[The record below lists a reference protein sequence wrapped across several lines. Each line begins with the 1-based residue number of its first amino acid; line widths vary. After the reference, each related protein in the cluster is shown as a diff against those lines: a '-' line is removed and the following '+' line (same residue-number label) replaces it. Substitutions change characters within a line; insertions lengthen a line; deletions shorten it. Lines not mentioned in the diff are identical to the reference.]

1 MNNVAIVGTG
11 QTKFS
16 KDDGDIEKLLF
27 ESTRNCIQSVRNCES
42 KDIEGVLVST
52 NNNSKY
58 LGAILSETMGI
69 QPKITHSIEH
79 LCSSGT
85 NALISGYAYISS
97 GLADMILISGYAYI
111 SSGLADMVLV
121 SGVESATN
129 PGQVLEW
136 DKSRGNFEHPIYW
149 ASMLT
154 KSHKRKFQTTE
165 EELAI
170 VSAKNHKQAMDNPFA
185 YSNEPRTISEVMNS
199 KQITDDLRILDCSRS
214 CSGSSSILLASE
226 KIAKTIS
233 DQPIWIKGIGQKTTS
248 ASFTKNVLEEIE
260 STRIAAKTA
269 YEMAKIEPNDVNVAE
284 VHDAFSVCELMA
296 ISELGITAND
306 KSGEFVRDL
315 FNTENRM
322 INPRGGL
329 IGAGHPLGATGI
341 SQTIE
346 ITNQLQGKS
355 EKRQISNL
363 KTGLVHNMS
372 AAGTS
377 SSVMVLEN

>member
-1 MNNVAIVGTG
+1 MSRVAIVGTG

-16 KDDGDIEKLLF
+16 KEDDDVEKLLF
-27 ESTRNCIQSVRNCES
+27 ESANRCIQSTNNCDS

-69 QPKITHSIEH
+69 QPKISHSIEH

-85 NALISGYAYISS
+85 NAIISAYAYISS
-97 GLADMILISGYAYI
+97 GLSDMIL
-111 SSGLADMVLV
+111 V
-121 SGVESATN
+121 SGAESATN

-136 DKSRGNFEHPIYW
+136 DKSRGTLDHPIYW
-149 ASMLT
+149 GSLLT

-226 KIAKTIS
+226 EKAKTFS
-233 DQPIWIKGIGQKTTS
+233 DQPIWIAGIGQKTTS
-248 ASFTKNVLEEIE
+248 ASFTKNILEEIE
-260 STRIAAKTA
+260 STRIAADSA
-269 YEMAKIEPNDVNVAE
+269 YKMAKIESKNIHVAE

-296 ISELGITAND
+296 ISELGITSNE
-306 KSGEFVRDL
+306 KSGEFVRNL

-355 EKRQISNL
+355 DKRQITNA
-363 KTGLVHNMS
+363 KTGLIHNMS

-377 SSVMVLEN
+377 SSIMVLQN

>member
-1 MNNVAIVGTG
+1 MSKVAIVGTG

-16 KDDGDIEKLLF
+16 KEDADVEKLLF
-27 ESTRNCIQSVRNCES
+27 TSANNCIQSTKNCDS
-42 KDIEGVLVST
+42 KDIDGVLVST
-52 NNNSKY
+52 NDNSKY
-58 LGAILSETMGI
+58 MGAILSEMMDI
-69 QPKITHSIEH
+69 QPKVSHSIEH

-85 NALISGYAYISS
+85 SAIISAYSYISS
-97 GLADMILISGYAYI
+97 GLLDIVLI
-111 SSGLADMVLV
+111 

-136 DKSRGNFEHPIYW
+136 DKSRGSFDHPIYW

-154 KSHKRKFQTTE
+154 KSHKRKFHTTE

-170 VSAKNHKQAMDNPFA
+170 VSAKNHKHAIDNPLA
-185 YSNEPRTISEVMNS
+185 YSNEPKTVSQVMNS

-214 CSGSSSILLASE
+214 CSGSSSIILASE
-226 KIAKTIS
+226 EKAKIIS
-233 DQPIWIKGIGQKTTS
+233 DQPIWITGIGQKITS
-248 ASFTKNVLEEIE
+248 ASFTKNILEEIK
-260 STRIAAKTA
+260 STRIAANSA
-269 YEMAKIEPNDVNVAE
+269 YEMASIESKQIDVAE
-284 VHDAFSVCELMA
+284 IHDAFSICELMA
-296 ISELGITAND
+296 ISELGITSNE
-306 KSGEFVRDL
+306 KSGEFVRNL

-341 SQTIE
+341 SQTVE
-346 ITNQLQGKS
+346 ITSQLQGKS
-355 EKRQISNL
+355 EKRQIPNAGI
-363 KTGLVHNMS
+363 GLIHNMS

>member
-1 MNNVAIVGTG
+1 MSKVAIAGTG

-16 KDDGDIEKLLF
+16 KDDDDIEKLLF
-27 ESTRNCIQSVRNCES
+27 ESASNCLQSTNNL
-42 KDIEGVLVST
+42 DLNNIDGVLVST

-69 QPKITHSIEH
+69 QPKISHSIEH

-85 NALISGYAYISS
+85 NAIISAYAYISS
-97 GLADMILISGYAYI
+97 GLS
-111 SSGLADMVLV
+111 DMVLV
-121 SGVESATN
+121 SGAESATN

-136 DKSRGNFEHPIYW
+136 DKSRGTLEHPIYW
-149 ASMLT
+149 GSMLT

-170 VSAKNHKQAMDNPFA
+170 VSAKNHKQAIDNPFA

-226 KIAKTIS
+226 EKAKTFS
-233 DQPIWIKGIGQKTTS
+233 DQPIGITGIGQKTTS
-248 ASFTKNVLEEIE
+248 ASFTKNVLEEIG
-260 STRIAAKTA
+260 STRIAADSA
-269 YEMAKIEPNDVNVAE
+269 YKMAKIEAKQIDVAE

-296 ISELGITAND
+296 ISELGITSND
-306 KSGEFVRDL
+306 KSGEFVRNL

-322 INPRGGL
+322 VNPRGGL

-346 ITNQLQGKS
+346 ITNQLQGKAN
-355 EKRQISNL
+355 KRQISNAT
-363 KTGLVHNMS
+363 TGLIHNMS

-377 SSVMVLEN
+377 SSIMVLKN

>member
-1 MNNVAIVGTG
+1 MSKVAIVGTG

-16 KDDGDIEKLLF
+16 KDDGDVEKLLF
-27 ESTRNCIQSVRNCES
+27 ESASNCIQSVNNYDS
-42 KDIEGVLVST
+42 NDIDGVLVST

-58 LGAILSETMGI
+58 LGAILSETLGI
-69 QPKITHSIEH
+69 RPKISHSIEH

-85 NALISGYAYISS
+85 NAIISAYAYISS
-97 GLADMILISGYAYI
+97 GLS
-111 SSGLADMVLV
+111 DMVLV

-136 DKSRGNFEHPIYW
+136 DRSRGNLEHPIYW
-149 ASMLT
+149 GSMLT

-170 VSAKNHKQAMDNPFA
+170 VSAKNHKHAMDNPFA

-226 KIAKTIS
+226 EKAKIFS
-233 DQPIWIKGIGQKTTS
+233 DQPIEITGIGQKTTS
-248 ASFTKNVLEEIE
+248 ASFTKNILGEIE
-260 STRIAAKTA
+260 STRIAADLA
-269 YEMAKIEPNDVNVAE
+269 YKMAKIEAKQIDVAE

-296 ISELGITAND
+296 ISELGLTSNE

-355 EKRQISNL
+355 DKRQISNA
-363 KTGLVHNMS
+363 KIGLIHNMS

-377 SSVMVLEN
+377 SSIMVLKN

>member
-1 MNNVAIVGTG
+1 MNKVAIVGTG

-16 KDDGDIEKLLF
+16 KDEGDVEKLLF
-27 ESTRNCIQSVRNCES
+27 ESASNCIESVNNCDLN
-42 KDIEGVLVST
+42 DIEGILVST

-69 QPKITHSIEH
+69 QPKISHSIEH

-85 NALISGYAYISS
+85 NAIISAYAYISS
-97 GLADMILISGYAYI
+97 GLS
-111 SSGLADMVLV
+111 DMVLV
-121 SGVESATN
+121 SGAESATN

-136 DKSRGNFEHPIYW
+136 DKSRGSLEHPIYW
-149 ASMLT
+149 GSMIT
-154 KSHKRKFQTTE
+154 KAHKRRFQTTE

-170 VSAKNHKQAMDNPFA
+170 VSAKNHKQAMDNPHA
-185 YSNEPRTISEVMNS
+185 YDNEPRTISEVMNS

-226 KIAKTIS
+226 EKVRMFS
-233 DQPIWIKGIGQKTTS
+233 DQPIWITGIGQKTIS

-260 STRIAAKTA
+260 STRLAADLA
-269 YEMAKIEPNDVNVAE
+269 YKMAKIESKNIDVAE

-296 ISELGITAND
+296 ISELGITSNN
-306 KSGEFVRDL
+306 KSGEFVRNL

-355 EKRQISNL
+355 DKRQISNA
-363 KTGLVHNMS
+363 KTGLIHNMS

-377 SSVMVLEN
+377 SSIMVLEN

>member
-1 MNNVAIVGTG
+1 MSKVAIVGTG

-16 KDDGDIEKLLF
+16 KDDDDVEKLLF
-27 ESTRNCIQSVRNCES
+27 ESASNCINTINNYNL

-69 QPKITHSIEH
+69 QPKISHSIEN

-85 NALISGYAYISS
+85 NAIISAYAYISS
-97 GLADMILISGYAYI
+97 GLLDV
-111 SSGLADMVLV
+111 VLV
-121 SGVESATN
+121 SGAESATN

-136 DKSRGNFEHPIYW
+136 DKSRGNYEHPIYW
-149 ASMLT
+149 GSMLT
-154 KSHKRKFQTTE
+154 KSHKRKFETTE

-185 YSNEPRTISEVMNS
+185 YSNKPKTISEVMNS

-226 KIAKTIS
+226 EKAKIFS
-233 DQPIWIKGIGQKTTS
+233 DQPIWITGIGQKTTS
-248 ASFTKNVLEEIE
+248 ASFTKNILQEIE
-260 STRIAAKTA
+260 STRIATDLA
-269 YEMAKIEPNDVNVAE
+269 YKMAKIEPKNIDVAE

-296 ISELGITAND
+296 ISELGITSNE
-306 KSGEFVRDL
+306 KSGEFVRNL

-355 EKRQISNL
+355 NKRQISNAE
-363 KTGLVHNMS
+363 TGLIHNMS

-377 SSVMVLEN
+377 SSIMVLQN

>member
-1 MNNVAIVGTG
+1 MNKVAIVGTG

-16 KDDGDIEKLLF
+16 KDDSDIEKLLF
-27 ESTRNCIQSVRNCES
+27 ESSSKCIQSMNDCDS
-42 KDIEGVLVST
+42 KDIDGVLVST

-69 QPKITHSIEH
+69 QPKISHSIEH

-85 NALISGYAYISS
+85 NAIISAYAYISS
-97 GLADMILISGYAYI
+97 GLSDVI
-111 SSGLADMVLV
+111 LV

-129 PGQVLEW
+129 PGQILEW
-136 DKSRGNFEHPIYW
+136 DKSRGALEHPIYW
-149 ASMLT
+149 GSMLT

-185 YSNEPRTISEVMNS
+185 YSNEARTISEVMNS

-226 KIAKTIS
+226 EKAKILS
-233 DQPIWIKGIGQKTTS
+233 EQPIWITGIGQKTTS
-248 ASFTKNVLEEIE
+248 ASFTKNILEEIE
-260 STRIAAKTA
+260 STRIAANLA
-269 YEMAKIEPNDVNVAE
+269 YKMAKIEAKNIDVAE

-296 ISELGITAND
+296 ISELGITSNE
-306 KSGEFVRDL
+306 KSGEFVRNL

-322 INPRGGL
+322 VNPRGGL

-355 EKRQISNL
+355 GKRQISNAEV
-363 KTGLVHNMS
+363 GLIHNMS

-377 SSVMVLEN
+377 SSIMVLQN

>member
-1 MNNVAIVGTG
+1 MNKVAIVSTG

-16 KDDGDIEKLLF
+16 KNDEDVEKLLF
-27 ESTRNCIQSVRNCES
+27 ESSSNCIQSTNNCDS

-58 LGAILSETMGI
+58 LGAILSETMDI
-69 QPKITHSIEH
+69 QPKISHSIEH

-85 NALISGYAYISS
+85 NALISAYAYISS
-97 GLADMILISGYAYI
+97 GLSDI
-111 SSGLADMVLV
+111 VLV
-121 SGVESATN
+121 SGAESATN

-149 ASMLT
+149 GSMFT

-185 YSNEPRTISEVMNS
+185 YSNEPRTVSEVMNS
-199 KQITDDLRILDCSRS
+199 KQITDDLRMLDCSRS

-226 KIAKTIS
+226 EKAKTFS
-233 DQPIWIKGIGQKTTS
+233 DQPIWITGIGQKTTS
-248 ASFTKNVLEEIE
+248 ASFTKNILEEIE
-260 STRIAAKTA
+260 STRIAANLA
-269 YEMAKIEPNDVNVAE
+269 YKMAKVESKNIDVAE

-296 ISELGITAND
+296 ISELGITSND
-306 KSGEFVRDL
+306 KSGEFVRNL

-355 EKRQISNL
+355 DKRQISNA
-363 KTGLVHNMS
+363 KTGLIHNMS

-377 SSVMVLEN
+377 SSIMVLKN

>member
-1 MNNVAIVGTG
+1 MNKVAIVGTG

-16 KDDGDIEKLLF
+16 KDNHDVEKLLF
-27 ESTRNCIQSVRNCES
+27 ESASSCIQSVNNS
-42 KDIEGVLVST
+42 DSNDIEGVLVST

-69 QPKITHSIEH
+69 RPKISHSIEN

-85 NALISGYAYISS
+85 NAIISAYAYISS
-97 GLADMILISGYAYI
+97 GLSDL
-111 SSGLADMVLV
+111 VLV
-121 SGVESATN
+121 SGVESSTN

-136 DKSRGNFEHPIYW
+136 DKSRGSLEHPIYW
-149 ASMLT
+149 GSMLT
-154 KSHKRKFQTTE
+154 KSHKRKFNTTE

-170 VSAKNHKQAMDNPFA
+170 VSAKNHKQAMDNPLA

-214 CSGSSSILLASE
+214 CSGSSSVLLASE
-226 KIAKTIS
+226 EKAKTYS
-233 DQPIWIKGIGQKTTS
+233 DQPIWITGIGQKTTS
-248 ASFTKNVLEEIE
+248 ASFTKNVLDEIK
-260 STRIAAKTA
+260 STRIAANSA
-269 YEMAKIEPNDVNVAE
+269 YKMAKIESKNIDVVE

-296 ISELGITAND
+296 LSELGITSNE
-306 KSGEFVRDL
+306 KSGEFVRNL

-322 INPRGGL
+322 VNPRGGL

-346 ITNQLQGKS
+346 IINQLQGKS
-355 EKRQISNL
+355 DKRQISNPE
-363 KTGLVHNMS
+363 TGLIHNMS

-377 SSVMVLEN
+377 SSIMVLKN

>member
-1 MNNVAIVGTG
+1 MSKVAIVGTG

-16 KDDGDIEKLLF
+16 KDDDDVEKLLF
-27 ESTRNCIQSVRNCES
+27 ESASNCINTINNHNL

-58 LGAILSETMGI
+58 LGAILSETMDI
-69 QPKITHSIEH
+69 QPKISHSIEH
-79 LCSSGT
+79 LCSSGS
-85 NALISGYAYISS
+85 NAIISAYAYISS
-97 GLADMILISGYAYI
+97 GLL
-111 SSGLADMVLV
+111 DMVLV
-121 SGVESATN
+121 SGAESATN

-149 ASMLT
+149 GSMLT
-154 KSHKRKFQTTE
+154 KSHKRKFGTTE

-226 KIAKTIS
+226 EKAKIFS
-233 DQPIWIKGIGQKTTS
+233 DQPIWITGIGQKTTS
-248 ASFTKNVLEEIE
+248 ASFTKNILQEIE
-260 STRIAAKTA
+260 STRIATDLA
-269 YEMAKIEPNDVNVAE
+269 YKMAKIEPKNIDVAE

-296 ISELGITAND
+296 ISELGITSNE
-306 KSGEFVRDL
+306 KSGEFVRNL

-355 EKRQISNL
+355 NKRQISNAE
-363 KTGLVHNMS
+363 TGLIHNMS

-377 SSVMVLEN
+377 SSIMVLQN

>member
-1 MNNVAIVGTG
+1 MNKVAIVGTG

-16 KDDGDIEKLLF
+16 KDNHDVEKLLF
-27 ESTRNCIQSVRNCES
+27 ESASSCIQSVNNS
-42 KDIEGVLVST
+42 DSNDIEGVLVST

-69 QPKITHSIEH
+69 RPKISHSIEN

-85 NALISGYAYISS
+85 NAIISAYAYISS
-97 GLADMILISGYAYI
+97 GLSDL
-111 SSGLADMVLV
+111 VLV
-121 SGVESATN
+121 SGVESSTN

-136 DKSRGNFEHPIYW
+136 DKSRGSLEHPIYW
-149 ASMLT
+149 GSMLT
-154 KSHKRKFQTTE
+154 KSHKRKFNTTE

-170 VSAKNHKQAMDNPFA
+170 VSAKNHKQAMDNPLA

-214 CSGSSSILLASE
+214 CSGSSSVLLASE
-226 KIAKTIS
+226 EKAKTYS
-233 DQPIWIKGIGQKTTS
+233 DQPIWITGIGQKTTS
-248 ASFTKNVLEEIE
+248 ASFTKNILDEIE
-260 STRIAAKTA
+260 STRIAANSA
-269 YEMAKIEPNDVNVAE
+269 YKMAKIESKNIDVVE

-296 ISELGITAND
+296 LSELGITSNE
-306 KSGEFVRDL
+306 KSGEFVRNL

-322 INPRGGL
+322 VNPRGGL

-346 ITNQLQGKS
+346 IINQLQGKS
-355 EKRQISNL
+355 DKRQISNAE
-363 KTGLVHNMS
+363 TGLIHNMS

-377 SSVMVLEN
+377 SSIMVLKN